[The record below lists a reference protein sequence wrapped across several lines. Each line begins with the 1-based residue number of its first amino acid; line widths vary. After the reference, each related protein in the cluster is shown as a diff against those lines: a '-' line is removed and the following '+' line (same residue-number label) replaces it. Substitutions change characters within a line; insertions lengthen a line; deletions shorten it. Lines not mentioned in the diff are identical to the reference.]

1 MFLADETCLFFEEF
15 SVTAYEHPL
24 LVSKSAYA
32 LLSSCQSLRE
42 VCATPSEYIKQPF
55 GVLLSAVSSSMK
67 YMVIPSC

>member
-1 MFLADETCLFFEEF
+1 MFLNKLR
-15 SVTAYEHPL
+15 
-24 LVSKSAYA
+24 
-32 LLSSCQSLRE
+32 QSLRE